1 MNEKKQVMQ
10 GITVKKGEDFSEW
23 YNQVVLKSELGDYAP
38 VHGFMVIRP
47 LALSIWKNI
56 QDYFDRV
63 IFKYG
68 VENAYFPLLIPESFF
83 KKEQAHAEGFAP
95 EVAWIEKDDDSEER
109 VAIRP
114 SSETIIGYMFSK
126 WVRSHRDLPLK
137 VNQWTNIVR
146 WEIKQTKLFLRT
158 REFLWQEGHCVY
170 GTHEEELDD
179 TLLILKEYQKLSHDL
194 LAIPVIAGKKTE
206 SERFPGANET
216 FGIEGFMPDGK
227 ALQMGTSHDLGQ
239 NFAKAFD
246 IHFTG
251 EDEQTHLVYQNSW
264 GFSTRLLGA
273 IVMVHGDDKG
283 LVLPPRVAPVKVVIV
298 PILFEATKNEVL
310 NKANELKLKLEKF
323 NPNLDDRD
331 QYSPGWKFNEWELKG
346 IPIRIE
352 IGPKD
357 LAQNQCVLVRRDT
370 SEKKFVSL
378 DKLEETIESELEAM
392 HHSLFRKAK
401 SFLDSQM
408 VTVETMKE
416 FKEALNERKLIRIL
430 FCGKKECEKAIK
442 EETSTTSRCIPMGE
456 KPTKGVCV
464 HCGKEAQYHTLFS
477 KAY

>member
-1 MNEKKQVMQ
+1 MGQKKPVMQ
-10 GITVKKGEDFSEW
+10 GITVKKSEDFSEW
-23 YNQVVLKSELGDYAP
+23 YNQVVQKAELADYAP

-47 LALSIWKNI
+47 LALGIWKNI
-56 QDYFDRV
+56 QNYFDSV
-63 IFKYG
+63 IAKHG

-95 EVAWIEKDDDSEER
+95 EVAWIERDGESEER

-114 SSETIIGYMFSK
+114 SSETIIGHMFSR

-137 VNQWTNIVR
+137 LNQWTNIVR

-158 REFLWQEGHCVY
+158 REFLWQEGHCIY
-170 GTHEEELDD
+170 ASHEEELED
-179 TLLILKEYQKLSHDL
+179 TLMILKEYQKLSHDL
-194 LAIPVIAGKKTE
+194 LAVPVIAGKKTE
-206 SERFPGANET
+206 MERFPGANET

-246 IHFTG
+246 INFMG
-251 EDEQTHLVYQNSW
+251 EDEQNHLVYQNSW

-273 IVMVHGDDKG
+273 IVMVHADDKG

-298 PILFEATKNEVL
+298 PILFEATKKEVL
-310 NKANELKLKLEKF
+310 KKAFELKSRLSMF
-323 NPNLDDRD
+323 NPKLDTREN
-331 QYSPGWKFNEWELKG
+331 YSPGWKFNEWELKG

-352 IGPKD
+352 LGPKD

-370 SEKKFVSL
+370 NEKKFVPL
-378 DKLEETIESELEAM
+378 EKLEETVEMELEAM
-392 HHSLFRKAK
+392 HHALFKKAK
-401 SFLDSQM
+401 DFLDSQI

-416 FKEALNERKLIRIL
+416 FKEALSRRKLVRML
-430 FCGKKECEKAIK
+430 FCGKKECEQTLKD
-442 EETSTTSRCIPMGE
+442 ETTATSRCIPLGE

-464 HCGKEAQYHTLFS
+464 HCGKEAEYYTLFS